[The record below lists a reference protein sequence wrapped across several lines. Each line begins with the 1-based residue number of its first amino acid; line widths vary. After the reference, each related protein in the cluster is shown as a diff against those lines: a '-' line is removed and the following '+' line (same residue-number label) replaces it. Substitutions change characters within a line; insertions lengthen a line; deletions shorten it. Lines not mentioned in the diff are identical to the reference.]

1 MMIRMNKPV
10 LYFITGIS
18 GSGKTTVGRKLVELG
33 EVAFDSKI
41 QKGLFHFADKNGN
54 QPENYQPNNNAWMQ
68 RYRWIL
74 NKPMF
79 DELMEQNR
87 NTRRVFL
94 CGGAED
100 LIQYWPQGKKVF
112 LLKVDS
118 KTMLKRLQ
126 EEKRDNNFGKDK
138 QTQDRLLERLD
149 RYQNKMISLGA
160 ISIDAIRPIN
170 EVIKGILNQAN

>member
-1 MMIRMNKPV
+1 MNKPR

-18 GSGKTTVGRKLVELG
+18 GSGKTTIGRELIKLG
-33 EVAFDSKI
+33 EVAFDGKI
-41 QKGLFHFADKNGN
+41 QRGLFHFADKDGN
-54 QPENYQPNNNAWMQ
+54 RPGDYQPNNKAWMQ
-68 RYRWIL
+68 KYRWIL

-87 NTRRVFL
+87 AADRVFL

-100 LIQYWPQGKKVF
+100 LIRYWPQGKKAF

-160 ISIDAIRPIN
+160 ISVDAIRPIN
-170 EVIKGILNQAN
+170 EVVKCILNQAN